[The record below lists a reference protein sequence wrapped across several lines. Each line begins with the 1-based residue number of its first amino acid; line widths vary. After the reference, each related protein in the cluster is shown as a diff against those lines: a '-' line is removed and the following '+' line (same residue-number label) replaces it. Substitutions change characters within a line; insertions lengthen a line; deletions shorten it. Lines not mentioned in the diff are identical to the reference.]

1 MLSTEEGTPMFTDEK
16 LQTFEKQCRELIQTM
31 KTLNTNPRYTEERSN
46 QLLNQCLSLHQT
58 VTSIQVTEWQQG

>member
-1 MLSTEEGTPMFTDEK
+1 MFTDEK